1 LEPIHTGFGG
11 GGGYSGVATTSV
23 APSAPKP
30 HVTGSKG
37 RRPFAGPGQ
46 RPGLPIRLTFRRSDA
61 IRLLNSSLE
70 LDVNDALPLWESP
83 LRSIDVVE
91 LGLSGAGY
99 IANRQISTAIFMAQ
113 HLQKPIL
120 VEGPAGV
127 GKTELAKSVASW
139 LKLPL
144 IRMQCYEGLDESKA
158 LYEWKYGKQ
167 LLYTQILKD
176 KINSVIGDADDLAT
190 ALDKLHAF
198 GDVFFSKQFLEPR
211 PLLRSLQ
218 EPRGSVLL
226 IDEIDKSDQEFEAF
240 LLEILSDYQVT
251 IPEIGTVEALVP
263 PIVLLTSNS
272 TRDLGDALK
281 RRCLHLHIGF
291 PDARLEA
298 KIIAS
303 RVPGID
309 ARLLKQL
316 VSFVQ
321 QLRALDLKKAPSVS
335 ETIDWAKIMLLLH
348 TSVLDVDL
356 VRDTLNVLLKFE
368 ADIEAA
374 GKQLAGMTH
383 KARQDAGVG

>member
-1 LEPIHTGFGG
+1 M
-11 GGGYSGVATTSV
+11 
-23 APSAPKP
+23 
-30 HVTGSKG
+30 
-37 RRPFAGPGQ
+37 
-46 RPGLPIRLTFRRSDA
+46 
-61 IRLLNSSLE
+61 
-70 LDVNDALPLWESP
+70 NDALPAAHAP
-83 LRSIDVVE
+83 LQSIEAVE
-91 LGLSGAGY
+91 RGLGEAGY
-99 IANRQISTAIFMAQ
+99 IASRQIATAVYLAH

-127 GKTELAKSVASW
+127 GKTELAKSVATW
-139 LKLPL
+139 MQLPL

-176 KINSVIGDADDLAT
+176 KINSVIGEADTLAV
-190 ALDKLHAF
+190 ALNRLHDF
-198 GDVFFSKQFLEPR
+198 GDVFFSHQFLEPR
-211 PLLRSLQ
+211 PLLRALEQ
-218 EPRGSVLL
+218 PGGAVLL

-251 IPEIGTVEALVP
+251 IPELGTIHAGVP

-291 PDARLEA
+291 PDEKLEA
-298 KIIAS
+298 RIIAS

-309 ARLLKQL
+309 ARLLRQL

-321 QLRALDLKKAPSVS
+321 QLRALDLKKVPSVS
-335 ETIDWAKIMLLLH
+335 ETIDWARVMVLLH
-348 TSVLDVDL
+348 APVLEVDL

-368 ADIEAA
+368 ADVEVANKQIA
-374 GKQLAGMTH
+374 GLTH
-383 KARQDAGVG
+383 KARQDAGVPA